1 MGVLEFVDVN
11 DYYPFG
17 MNHLR
22 TGSSFLGPSSFKNYK
37 FLGKELQES
46 GFYDLGVRFYIPDI
60 ARFNAHDPLSEMT
73 LDPYGYAYNNPLYYS
88 DATGLRSDPI
98 NGGME
103 IGGPQGLDGPGED
116 PKPNELGGANKPYQ
130 IPTIDL
136 KAPIRA
142 MASNPASIMPSYC
155 SVCYSGNG
163 MSSGITLSAPQIRNV
178 QPTFIYRG
186 PENGQGGGLVMMDSM
201 WEVLGIVASN
211 MKPENQEA
219 ALGLAAIAIITTK
232 GRAAPAIIKAEIGA
246 EKGAVLGSSISTNYK
261 STFFSAYPELKGT
274 VVVHHA
280 VEQQAL
286 KRYPGLLTESE
297 MHSLENLRGIPKTI
311 NSDVHLSQIRKIWNK
326 FYKENANPTKQQI
339 LDQATIIDQK
349 FGTQFTPPVK

>member
-1 MGVLEFVDVN
+1 
-11 DYYPFG
+11 

-22 TGSSFLGPSSFKNYK
+22 TGNSFLGPSSFKNYK

-46 GFYDLGVRFYIPDI
+46 GFYDLGARFYMPDI
-60 ARFNAHDPLSEMT
+60 ARFNAHDPLSEVT

-116 PKPNELGGANKPYQ
+116 PKPNELGGANRPYQ

-178 QPTFIYRG
+178 QPKPLYRG

-201 WEVLGIVASN
+201 WEVLGIVAAN

-219 ALGLAAIAIITTK
+219 ALGLAAIAIITTQ
-232 GRAAPAIIKAEIGA
+232 GRAAPAIIKAEVSA
-246 EKGAVLGSSISTNYK
+246 EKNLASGLVEDLVTVRHHTSTSAVNAIKKSGYINVSSPKPFGVDVEVSPFISPSKVSLGQAAGGETWWWIYRIYSS
-261 STFFSAYPELKGT
+261 
-274 VVVHHA
+274 
-280 VEQQAL
+280 
-286 KRYPGLLTESE
+286 
-297 MHSLENLRGIPKTI
+297 
-311 NSDVHLSQIRKIWNK
+311 
-326 FYKENANPTKQQI
+326 
-339 LDQATIIDQK
+339 
-349 FGTQFTPPVK
+349 